1 MIIPFT
7 SLINLYFIHP
17 ESPVSCVPMK
27 AGKLFSSI
35 ACDPVTPTQFLVS
48 SKTTVTFFSLD
59 PATSQLLSHNPG
71 SVEKEFGKSCGHLT
85 QSIYLRYSK
94 EADKL

>member
-1 MIIPFT
+1 
-7 SLINLYFIHP
+7 
-17 ESPVSCVPMK
+17 MK

-35 ACDPVTPTQFLVS
+35 SCHPAISTQFLVS

-85 QSIYLRYSK
+85 QSIYLRYI
-94 EADKL
+94 ARNQDNARKLHSQEVQASVQRHHPG